1 MSRSRPLL
9 ALLLVVALLASACG
23 GGGVPTGSRLQPFRI
38 ALDYTANVDYLGIY
52 VAETLGYFKDEGI
65 RPVILPYSGAPA
77 ETLLSTGKTD
87 LGLTYPP
94 NIPAYRASGLDYEAV
109 AGLTQ
114 VNTINIA
121 VLASSPYRSVA
132 QLSGKLYGGF
142 GVPSDKP
149 ILLDVFRKA
158 GVKHPVYREVNL
170 GVDAYVALAHH
181 RVAYSITYGGIDD
194 VTAELNGVRLREWP
208 IKELLGAA
216 FSFPDDAFVAMH
228 AAIKAHPGLFRR
240 ALAALARGYEYAAHH
255 PAAAEA
261 ILLRD
266 NPTALAGAKRVI
278 DATGAHI
285 APQLLTKSGTWGRMD
300 NADFAG
306 LTRILVN
313 GGLIPAG
320 KAPPAS
326 SDFTNALLP

>member
-1 MSRSRPLL
+1 MAVL
-9 ALLLVVALLASACG
+9 AAACG
-23 GGGVPTGSRLQPFRI
+23 GGTSAGGRLQRFRI

-65 RPVILPYSGAPA
+65 APVILPYAGAPA
-77 ETLLSTGKTD
+77 ETLLRAGRTD

-94 NIPAYRASGLDYEAV
+94 SIPAYRASGLDYEAV

-121 VLASSPYRSVA
+121 VLASSPYHSVA

-142 GVPSDKP
+142 GVSSDEP
-149 ILLDVFRKA
+149 ILLAVFRRA
-158 GVKHPVYREVNL
+158 GVRHPVYREVNL

-194 VTAELNGVRLREWP
+194 VTAELDGVHLRQWP
-208 IKELLGAA
+208 IRDFLGAA
-216 FSFPDDAFVAMH
+216 FSFPDDAFVAMD
-228 AAIKAHPGLFRR
+228 AAVKEHPGLFRR
-240 ALAALARGYEYAAHH
+240 ALAALARGYEYAARH
-255 PAAAEA
+255 PAAAES

-285 APQLLTKSGTWGRMD
+285 ARQLLTRSGTWGGMD
-300 NADFAG
+300 DADFAG
-306 LTRILVN
+306 LTRILVQ
-313 GGLIPAG
+313 GGLIPPG

-326 SDFTNALLP
+326 ADFTDALLP